1 MNEEDEEEEGGTDVG
16 YDRSERE
23 GQKSKRYKIVTEK
36 ITLGDKKWL
45 DNLHGL

>member
-23 GQKSKRYKIVTEK
+23 GIEVE
-36 ITLGDKKWL
+36 TL
-45 DNLHGL
+45 